1 MKSQAWLGTIATLI
15 GLALTTVRG
24 DDVPGCRE
32 PAGFA
37 VSLIDTDSVVV
48 HHQQL
53 FGGETAF
60 WL

>member
-1 MKSQAWLGTIATLI
+1 MTL
-15 GLALTTVRG
+15 RG

-32 PAGFA
+32 PAGYA
-37 VSLIDTDSVVV
+37 VILIDADSVVV

-53 FGGETAF
+53 FNAETAF